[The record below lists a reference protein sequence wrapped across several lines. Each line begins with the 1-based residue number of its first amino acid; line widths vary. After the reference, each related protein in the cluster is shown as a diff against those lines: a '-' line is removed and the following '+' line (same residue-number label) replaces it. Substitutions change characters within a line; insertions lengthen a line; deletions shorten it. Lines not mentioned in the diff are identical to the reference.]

1 MGVRDGPPGR
11 SRPIARIPG
20 SMPLGSRVANRRRM
34 TEKLAP
40 APATLPSA
48 PQDGSVLDFG
58 MRGMDG
64 FQVFRHAIAPQLVMS
79 VTRRPDLLVL
89 DYVTPDMDG
98 FRLRFSASSE
108 SRGPKGGHAEQ
119 CGFRLR
125 S

>member
-1 MGVRDGPPGR
+1 MGVRDGPPVG
-11 SRPIARIPG
+11 PG
-20 SMPLGSRVANRRRM
+20 PLPGYRDPCPWGSRVANRRRM

-48 PQDGSVLDFG
+48 PQDGSVPDFG